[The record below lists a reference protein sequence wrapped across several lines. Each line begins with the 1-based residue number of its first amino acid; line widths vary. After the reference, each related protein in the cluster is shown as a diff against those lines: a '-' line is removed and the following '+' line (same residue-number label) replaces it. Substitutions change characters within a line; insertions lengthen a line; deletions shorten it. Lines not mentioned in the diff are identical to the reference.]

1 MTNHAIPQVKPLTG
15 KARMQVLRRMGK
27 YLFRYPRTVLLA
39 FLLMLISNLLALAGP
54 ALSAKVIDAIE
65 RGVGGSVDLHTVW
78 AYSAILVV
86 FYTVSVLLSY
96 LLSLLMIHLS
106 QRITYTMRRELFT
119 HLTTLPVGYFDT
131 HQTGDIISHISY
143 DIDTVNAS
151 LSHDLLHVLA
161 SIVTVVGALAM
172 MITISPPLILVF
184 AVTIP
189 ISVLFTRYKTK
200 RIRPLYKT
208 RSRKLGELNGYA
220 EEMLSGQR
228 TIRAYAKEDV
238 ILSRFDIRNN
248 DAVDAY
254 YKADWHGA
262 IIGPSVNFI
271 NNFSIALVTV
281 FGGILYMLTK
291 TTPDLAPVFVLS
303 IGGVSAFV
311 QYSRKFAGPI
321 NELANIINELQSATA
336 AAERVFRLM
345 DEEGEPADGESAVA
359 PDTVHGEVVFTDVDF
374 GYTKEKTV
382 LHALSVHA
390 KPGTTVAIVGPTG
403 AGKTTIINLLMRFY
417 DANTGSITLDGVSIY
432 DLKRSALRGAFTMV
446 LQDTWLFCG
455 SILDNIT
462 YGKENAT
469 REEAIAAARAAHI
482 HDYIESLPDGYD
494 TVLTDDGVNIS
505 KGQRQL
511 ITIARAML
519 SDAPMLILD
528 EATSNV
534 DSRTEQA
541 IQTAMSHL
549 MEGRTCFVIA
559 HRLSTIQNADVI
571 LVVQGG
577 RVIEAGNHEALMKT
591 ENGFYKAL
599 YNSQFT

>member
-1 MTNHAIPQVKPLTG
+1 
-15 KARMQVLRRMGK
+15 MQVLRRMGK

-39 FLLMLISNLLALAGP
+39 FLLMLTSNLLALAGP

-65 RGVGGSVDLHTVW
+65 AGVEGTVDLHTVW
-78 AYSAILVV
+78 VYSAVLVA
-86 FYTVSVLLSY
+86 FYAVSVLLSY

-106 QRITYTMRRELFT
+106 QRITYTMRREVFT

-161 SIVTVVGALAM
+161 SIVTVVGALIM
-172 MITISPPLILVF
+172 MLTISPPLILVF
-184 AVTIP
+184 AITIP

-200 RIRPLYKT
+200 RIKPLFKA

-228 TIRAYAKEDV
+228 TIRAYAREDV
-238 ILSRFDIRNN
+238 ILSRFDVRNN
-248 DAVDAY
+248 DAVEAY

-321 NELANIINELQSATA
+321 NELANIISELQSATA

-345 DEEGEPADGESAVA
+345 DEESEPADRENAIT
-359 PDTVHGEVVFTDVDF
+359 PETVQGEVRFDGVDF
-374 GYTKEKTV
+374 GYVPEKTV

-403 AGKTTIINLLMRFY
+403 AGKTTVINLLMRFY
-417 DANTGSITLDGVSIY
+417 DATTGTITLDGVSIY
-432 DLKRSALRGAFTMV
+432 NLTRSALRGAFTMV
-446 LQDTWLFCG
+446 F
-455 SILDNIT
+455 
-462 YGKENAT
+462 A
-469 REEAIAAARAAHI
+469 
-482 HDYIESLPDGYD
+482 GY
-494 TVLTDDGVNIS
+494 LAFL
-505 KGQRQL
+505 RQY
-511 ITIARAML
+511 
-519 SDAPMLILD
+519 S
-528 EATSNV
+528 
-534 DSRTEQA
+534 
-541 IQTAMSHL
+541 
-549 MEGRTCFVIA
+549 
-559 HRLSTIQNADVI
+559 
-571 LVVQGG
+571 
-577 RVIEAGNHEALMKT
+577 
-591 ENGFYKAL
+591 
-599 YNSQFT
+599 